1 MPIESGKGSSTGSSS
16 LTPGHSE
23 KENYSP
29 KPKQTPTV
37 GSYNSSN
44 YDAAI
49 TDGPDSIASS
59 SDISASAY
67 RKAWSSLS
75 EDQRKELTGEDEIRK
90 LFEQLKQTDQKH
102 GDQCLLR
109 KGLRAVSPY
118 LERLRITIDFISPFA
133 SVEPTAGTALGLIK
147 SVNSIAIAICG
158 AADDITGHIESF
170 LERIPAIERC
180 NEVVN
185 GRSRMLD
192 IYNALVNVYKDL
204 LQFYHKSVVMFKK
217 SGFIIHVA
225 MDWLKPELSGII
237 SSFNAHADV
246 LSKLLESESFA
257 TVQEIKDEQVDTL
270 SDQETTKLGN
280 IYRSLLWQLLKRKP
294 DLKACFSDWYK
305 KTESQSQVN
314 PTQSDDKLRD
324 FLYDAVSSSNQ
335 LIFIVLD
342 GLDECEV
349 YPRIQLR
356 SLFHDLFKHNAR
368 LKVFISS
375 RYDDDIESALPPA
388 ASRIELGLSKER
400 DRIIANYLA
409 SQINIPEDTREKVV
423 DVLSA
428 KANGCAIWLRIS
440 LEYIGKL
447 RIQNQKGLESALN
460 RLPSSKSLAELYWT
474 LFDKICSGFPENED
488 NLQRALETLAVAR
501 RPLTADELAY
511 AVFIDIDDDTR
522 TTLGELD
529 QIAHSVKLLDL
540 IRPFVSII
548 NVRNGK
554 DLQLRLVHQ
563 SLKELVLQAPP
574 SSWSLVGRT
583 NWQNQAVQ
591 RRAELNGSLLRR
603 CIKYLLFEE
612 CGENN
617 LSSGFRNRP
626 DVEFLA
632 IGGVLDNDEFPTESP
647 WLKSPRDFDPS
658 NLGLGGF
665 FTYAAPYWTA
675 HFPDASQKLWP
686 DPTDLI
692 VLCSRG
698 SQRLENWVEQ
708 WQRPNC
714 SYTTEF
720 SFPEVMSHL
729 DPLVVTAMFGPVAY
743 MADLLKCNLQTPDFL
758 PDSVWIAV
766 KHLIRRNSIST
777 IDNLLKDKDLG
788 STLCCAAFFYEVVLG
803 WSEADRLCG
812 NTAKEWEDI
821 FDFLIRELHENLL
834 DDGNEILC
842 QAARNGC
849 FVLVKKLFE
858 AAERDPDLRRAIL
871 AKNRSKR
878 TDWQNSISTHQSIGE
893 AAYEAHANIVH
904 FLCQQAGTEPHLR
917 HINQRGQTV
926 FHQAARSGHV
936 EIFQTLIQRWPE
948 GINLRNNANDT
959 PLVELIFNS
968 PRGDIETIETV
979 RVILSMGKADATGL
993 NDDPGYSPLCTAVRR
1008 ANIALCRTLILE
1020 GSADISCAVSVEEE
1034 TGKPFLKKD
1043 VNTQETLGAQEK
1055 MLKELCS
1062 LLPLAVST
1070 EYLF

>member
-1 MPIESGKGSSTGSSS
+1 MYFGYPMGW
-16 LTPGHSE
+16 
-23 KENYSP
+23 
-29 KPKQTPTV
+29 V
-37 GSYNSSN
+37 
-44 YDAAI
+44 
-49 TDGPDSIASS
+49 
-59 SDISASAY
+59 
-67 RKAWSSLS
+67 R
-75 EDQRKELTGEDEIRK
+75 EDEIRK
-90 LFEQLKQTDQKH
+90 LLDQLKQTDQKH
-102 GDQCLLR
+102 QDQCLLR

-118 LERLRITIDFISPFA
+118 LERLRITIDFISPLA

-147 SVNSIAIAICG
+147 AVNSIAIAICG
-158 AADDITGHIESF
+158 AVDDITGHIESF

-192 IYNALVNVYKDL
+192 IHNALVNVYRDL
-204 LQFYHKSVVMFKK
+204 LQFYLKSVIMFKK

-225 MDWLKPELSGII
+225 MDWLKPELPGII

-246 LSKLLESESFA
+246 LSKLLESETFA

-270 SDQETTKLGN
+270 IRDTLDINRGNGIAYHNELKRRADEACSWITFNEHFSYWRLNSRDSNLLALFGDMGCGKTITTAYVVDNLSHGHLVCAYYCKDDQETTKPGN

-294 DLKACFSDWYK
+294 DLKARFPDWYK

-324 FLYDAVSSSNQ
+324 FLYDAVSSSKQ
-335 LIFIVLD
+335 WTFIVLD
-342 GLDECEV
+342 GLDECEI
-349 YPRIQLR
+349 YPQKQVL
-356 SLFHDLFKHNAR
+356 SLFHDLFEHNAR

-375 RYDDDIESALPPA
+375 RYGDDIERGLPPG

-409 SQINIPEDTREKVV
+409 SQLNIPEHIP
-423 DVLSA
+423 
-428 KANGCAIWLRIS
+428 NGCAIWLRIS

-447 RIQNQKGLESALN
+447 RIRNQKGLESALS
-460 RLPSSKSLAELYWT
+460 RLPSSKGLAELYWT
-474 LFDKICSGFPENED
+474 LFDQICSGLPENED

-511 AVFIDIDDDTR
+511 AVFIDVEDDNR
-522 TTLGELD
+522 TTLRELD
-529 QIAHSVKLLDL
+529 QIAHSVNLLDL
-540 IRPFVSII
+540 IRPFISTIH
-548 NVRNGK
+548 VRNRK
-554 DLQLRLVHQ
+554 HLQLRLVHQ
-563 SLKELVLQAPP
+563 SLKELILQAQP
-574 SSWSLVGRT
+574 SSWSLVGKT

-591 RRAELNGSLLRR
+591 RRAEVNGSLLRR
-603 CIKYLLFEE
+603 CIKYLLLDK

-617 LSSGFRNRP
+617 LSSGFRNGP

-632 IGGVLDNDEFPTESP
+632 IGGVLDDDEFPTELS
-647 WLKSPRDFDPS
+647 WSKSPRDCDPS
-658 NLGLGGF
+658 DLGLGSF

-708 WQRPNC
+708 WQRLNC
-714 SYTTEF
+714 SYTAE
-720 SFPEVMSHL
+720 FPEVMSHL

-777 IDNLLKDKDLG
+777 IDSLLKDKDLG
-788 STLCCAAFFYEVVLG
+788 LTLCCTAFFYEVVLG

-812 NTAKEWEDI
+812 NTAKEWQDI

-871 AKNRSKR
+871 AENRSKR
-878 TDWQNSISTHQSIGE
+878 RGWRGCISTHQSIGE
-893 AAYEAHANIVH
+893 AAYEAHANMVH
-904 FLCQQAGTEPHLR
+904 FLCQQAGIEPHLR

-926 FHQAARSGHV
+926 FHQAARSGHT

-948 GINLRNNANDT
+948 GINLGNNANDT

-968 PRGDIETIETV
+968 PRGDVETIETV
-979 RVILSMGKADATGL
+979 RAILSMDKADATGL

-1008 ANIALCRTLILE
+1008 GNIALCRTLILE

-1034 TGKPFLKKD
+1034 TGKPFLKKT
-1043 VNTQETLGAQEK
+1043 VKTQETLDDGEK